1 MIQPAEDLLVLEV
14 FGEVRGGGQV
24 EDNMLVAP
32 GPLGPLGA
40 GVGLKGDAV
49 IPSRG
54 ERVGNTWRLGEMDGK
69 WMRNG

>member
-40 GVGLKGDAV
+40 GWGWKVMPLQ
-49 IPSRG
+49 SRG
-54 ERVGNTWRLGEMDGK
+54 ERVGNTWTLGEMDGK

>member
-1 MIQPAEDLLVLEV
+1 MVSTAPIGRSAEDLLVLEV

-40 GVGLKGDAV
+40 GLKGDAV
-49 IPSRG
+49 TKPGRTCWKNV
-54 ERVGNTWRLGEMDGK
+54 EVG
-69 WMRNG
+69 